1 MLFRKK
7 NGTLVELN
15 KKEFINDIE
24 YYKAIA
30 ECYGFHYD
38 NTAKDK
44 SSFKNNQPTVMD
56 TIISLSKK

>member
-7 NGTLVELN
+7 DGTLVEID
-15 KKEFINDIE
+15 KKEFVNDIE

-30 ECYGFHYD
+30 ECYGFVYD
-38 NTAKDK
+38 NNAKDK
-44 SSFKNNQPTVMD
+44 RSFKNNQPTVMD